1 MLAWLTIHVRGCDQ
15 KILKNE
21 PIGEATT
28 LKEPDQAIAEVM
40 KKLLTGMYNIAIPQI
55 VTRRYSGEI
64 RGTVIIRLVM
74 SVEKER
80 HMLLFGMP
88 ERLAKTLYNR
98 ISGIFI
104 QNIEKLDEMEES
116 ALLELGDI
124 MASYILGSLTTRKI
138 TEFAFEGEIYLQN
151 YQEKEYNLDN
161 VVVDVDTK
169 YGTMEVLYC
178 QISL

>member
-1 MLAWLTIHVRGCDQ
+1 
-15 KILKNE
+15 
-21 PIGEATT
+21 
-28 LKEPDQAIAEVM
+28 
-40 KKLLTGMYNIAIPQI
+40 
-55 VTRRYSGEI
+55 
-64 RGTVIIRLVM
+64 
-74 SVEKER
+74 
-80 HMLLFGMP
+80 
-88 ERLAKTLYNR
+88 
-98 ISGIFI
+98 
-104 QNIEKLDEMEES
+104 
-116 ALLELGDI
+116 LELGDI